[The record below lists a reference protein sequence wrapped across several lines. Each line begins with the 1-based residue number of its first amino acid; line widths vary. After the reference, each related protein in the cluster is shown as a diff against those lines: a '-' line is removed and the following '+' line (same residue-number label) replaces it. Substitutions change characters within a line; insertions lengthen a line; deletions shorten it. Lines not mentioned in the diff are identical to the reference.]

1 VFLAPSFAGLIVI
14 PGSDRQSQ
22 VAGMT
27 RKCLGMTM
35 GSVLLRGGFH
45 PVNQLLRGAV
55 VVFTGELAEAGDGE
69 VEFASHE
76 CGGGVGTTGVM
87 LDALLELAC

>member
-1 VFLAPSFAGLIVI
+1 ML
-14 PGSDRQSQ
+14 
-22 VAGMT
+22 
-27 RKCLGMTM
+27 RK

-55 VVFTGELAEAGDGE
+55 VVFAGELAEAGDGE
-69 VEFASHE
+69 VEFACHE